1 MMKTNK
7 KDKTVSKSKKNKSA
21 DKKVE
26 KNHPENE
33 AQKEDQDFKEKY
45 IRLYSEY
52 ENYRKRTAKE
62 KIDLITNA
70 SENVIKELLPILDDF
85 ERAIEN
91 NKSVEDASVLKEGFE
106 LIYSKMH
113 KGLINQGLKPME
125 ANGKDFDSEIHEAIT
140 KIPAPND
147 KLKGKVVDVIEKGYQ
162 INEKVIRYAKVVVG
176 E

>member
-1 MMKTNK
+1 MKTNK
-7 KDKTVSKSKKNKSA
+7 KDKTATKSKKNKPE
-21 DKKVE
+21 DKEVE
-26 KNHPENE
+26 KNSSENE
-33 AQKEDQDFKEKY
+33 IQKEDQDFKEKY

-62 KIDLITNA
+62 KIDLITSA

-85 ERAIEN
+85 ERAIDN
-91 NKSVEDASVLKEGFE
+91 NKNVEDASVLKEGFD

-140 KIPAPND
+140 KIPAPNE

>member
-1 MMKTNK
+1 MKTNK
-7 KDKTVSKSKKNKSA
+7 KDKTASKSKKNKPEN
-21 DKKVE
+21 KEVE
-26 KNHPENE
+26 KNSSENE
-33 AQKEDQDFKEKY
+33 IQKEDQDFKEKY

-62 KIDLITNA
+62 KIDLITSA

-85 ERAIEN
+85 ERAIDN
-91 NKSVEDASVLKEGFE
+91 NKNVEDASVLKEGFD

-140 KIPAPND
+140 KIPAPNE

>member
-1 MMKTNK
+1 MKTNK
-7 KDKTVSKSKKNKSA
+7 KDKTASKSKKNKPEN
-21 DKKVE
+21 KEVE
-26 KNHPENE
+26 KNSSENE
-33 AQKEDQDFKEKY
+33 IQNEDQDFKEKY

-62 KIDLITNA
+62 KIDLITSA

-85 ERAIEN
+85 ERAIDN
-91 NKSVEDASVLKEGFE
+91 NKNVEDASVLKEGFD

-140 KIPAPND
+140 KIPAPNE

>member
-1 MMKTNK
+1 MKTNK
-7 KDKTVSKSKKNKSA
+7 KDKTASKSKKNKPE
-21 DKKVE
+21 DKEVE
-26 KNHPENE
+26 KNSSENE
-33 AQKEDQDFKEKY
+33 IQKEDQDFKEKY

-85 ERAIEN
+85 ERAIDN
-91 NKSVEDASVLKEGFE
+91 NKNVEDASVLKEGVD

-140 KIPAPND
+140 KIPAPNE

>member
-1 MMKTNK
+1 MKTNK
-7 KDKTVSKSKKNKSA
+7 KDKTASKSKKNKPK
-21 DKKVE
+21 DKEVE
-26 KNHPENE
+26 KNSSENE
-33 AQKEDQDFKEKY
+33 IQKEDQDFKEKY

-85 ERAIEN
+85 ERAIDN
-91 NKSVEDASVLKEGFE
+91 NKNVEDASVLKEGFD

-140 KIPAPND
+140 KIPAPNE

>member
-1 MMKTNK
+1 MKTNK
-7 KDKTVSKSKKNKSA
+7 KDKSASKSKKNKPE
-21 DKKVE
+21 DKEVE
-26 KNHPENE
+26 KNSSENE
-33 AQKEDQDFKEKY
+33 IQKEDQDFKEKY

-85 ERAIEN
+85 ERAIDN
-91 NKSVEDASVLKEGFE
+91 NKNVEDASVLKEGFD

-140 KIPAPND
+140 KIPAPNE

-162 INEKVIRYAKVVVG
+162 IHEKVIRYAKVVVG

>member
-1 MMKTNK
+1 MKTNK
-7 KDKTVSKSKKNKSA
+7 KDKTASKSKKNKPE
-21 DKKVE
+21 DKEVE
-26 KNHPENE
+26 KNSSENE
-33 AQKEDQDFKEKY
+33 IQKEDQDFKEKY

-85 ERAIEN
+85 ERAIDN
-91 NKSVEDASVLKEGFE
+91 NKNVEDASVLKEGFD
-106 LIYSKMH
+106 LIYSKMY

-140 KIPAPND
+140 KIPAPNE

>member
-1 MMKTNK
+1 MKTNK
-7 KDKTVSKSKKNKSA
+7 KEKTASKSKKNKPEE
-21 DKKVE
+21 KEVE
-26 KNHPENE
+26 KNSSENE
-33 AQKEDQDFKEKY
+33 IQKEDQDFKEKY

-62 KIDLITNA
+62 KIDLITSA

-85 ERAIEN
+85 ERAIDN
-91 NKSVEDASVLKEGFE
+91 NKNVEDASVLKEGFD

-140 KIPAPND
+140 KIPAPNE

>member
-1 MMKTNK
+1 MKTNK
-7 KDKTVSKSKKNKSA
+7 KDKSASKSKKNKPEE
-21 DKKVE
+21 KEVE
-26 KNHPENE
+26 KNSSENE
-33 AQKEDQDFKEKY
+33 IQKEDQDFKEKY

-85 ERAIEN
+85 ERAIDN
-91 NKSVEDASVLKEGFE
+91 NKNVEDASVLKEGFD

-140 KIPAPND
+140 KIPAPNE

>member
-1 MMKTNK
+1 MKTNK
-7 KDKTVSKSKKNKSA
+7 KDKTSSKSKKNKPE
-21 DKKVE
+21 DKEVE
-26 KNHPENE
+26 KNSSENE
-33 AQKEDQDFKEKY
+33 IQKEDQDFKEKY

-85 ERAIEN
+85 ERAIDN
-91 NKSVEDASVLKEGFE
+91 NKNVEDASVLKEGFD

-140 KIPAPND
+140 KIPAPNE
-147 KLKGKVVDVIEKGYQ
+147 KLKGKIVDVIEKGYQ

>member
-1 MMKTNK
+1 MKTNK
-7 KDKTVSKSKKNKSA
+7 KDKTASKSKKNKPE
-21 DKKVE
+21 DKEVE
-26 KNHPENE
+26 KNSSENE
-33 AQKEDQDFKEKY
+33 IQKEDQVFKEKY

-85 ERAIEN
+85 ERAIDN
-91 NKSVEDASVLKEGFE
+91 NKNVEDASVLKEGFD

-140 KIPAPND
+140 KIPAPNE

>member
-1 MMKTNK
+1 MKTNK
-7 KDKTVSKSKKNKSA
+7 KDKTSSKSKKNKPE
-21 DKKVE
+21 DKEVE
-26 KNHPENE
+26 KNSSENE
-33 AQKEDQDFKEKY
+33 IQKEDQDFKEKY

-85 ERAIEN
+85 ERAIDN
-91 NKSVEDASVLKEGFE
+91 NKNVEDASVLKEGFD

-140 KIPAPND
+140 KIPAPNE

>member
-1 MMKTNK
+1 MKTNK
-7 KDKTVSKSKKNKSA
+7 KDKTASKSKKNKPE
-21 DKKVE
+21 DKEVE
-26 KNHPENE
+26 KNSSKNE
-33 AQKEDQDFKEKY
+33 IQKEDQDFKEKY

-85 ERAIEN
+85 ERAIDN
-91 NKSVEDASVLKEGFE
+91 NKNVEDASVLKEGFD

-113 KGLINQGLKPME
+113 KGLVNQGLKPME

-140 KIPAPND
+140 KIPAPNE

>member
-1 MMKTNK
+1 MKTNK
-7 KDKTVSKSKKNKSA
+7 KEKTASKSKKNKPEE
-21 DKKVE
+21 KEVE
-26 KNHPENE
+26 KNSSENE
-33 AQKEDQDFKEKY
+33 IQKEDQDFKEKY

-85 ERAIEN
+85 ERAIDN
-91 NKSVEDASVLKEGFE
+91 NKNVEDASVLKEGFD

-113 KGLINQGLKPME
+113 KGLVNQGLKPME

-140 KIPAPND
+140 KIPAPNE

>member
-1 MMKTNK
+1 MKTNK
-7 KDKTVSKSKKNKSA
+7 KDKTASKPKKNKPEN
-21 DKKVE
+21 KEVE
-26 KNHPENE
+26 KNSSENE
-33 AQKEDQDFKEKY
+33 IQKEDQDFKEKY

-62 KIDLITNA
+62 KIDLITSA

-85 ERAIEN
+85 ERAIDN
-91 NKSVEDASVLKEGFE
+91 NKNVEDASVLKEGFD

-113 KGLINQGLKPME
+113 KGLVNQGLKPME

-140 KIPAPND
+140 KIPAHNE

>member
-1 MMKTNK
+1 MKTNK
-7 KDKTVSKSKKNKSA
+7 KDKKTSKSKKSKPENKE
-21 DKKVE
+21 VE
-26 KNHPENE
+26 KNSSENE
-33 AQKEDQDFKEKY
+33 IQKEDQDFKEKY

-85 ERAIEN
+85 ERAIDN
-91 NKSVEDASVLKEGFE
+91 NKNVEDASVLKEGFD

-140 KIPAPND
+140 KIPAPNE

>member
-1 MMKTNK
+1 MKTNK
-7 KDKTVSKSKKNKSA
+7 KDKTASKSKKNKPE
-21 DKKVE
+21 DKEVE
-26 KNHPENE
+26 KNSSENE
-33 AQKEDQDFKEKY
+33 IQKEDQDFKEKY

-70 SENVIKELLPILDDF
+70 CENVIKELLPILDDF
-85 ERAIEN
+85 ERAIDN
-91 NKSVEDASVLKEGFE
+91 NKNVEDASVLKEGFD

-140 KIPAPND
+140 KIPAPNE

>member
-1 MMKTNK
+1 MKTNK
-7 KDKTVSKSKKNKSA
+7 KDKTSSKSKKNKPE
-21 DKKVE
+21 DKEVE
-26 KNHPENE
+26 KNSSENE
-33 AQKEDQDFKEKY
+33 IQKEDQDFKEKY

-91 NKSVEDASVLKEGFE
+91 NKNVEDASVLKEGFD

-140 KIPAPND
+140 KIPAPHE
-147 KLKGKVVDVIEKGYQ
+147 KLKGKIVDVIEKGYQ

>member
-1 MMKTNK
+1 MKTNK
-7 KDKTVSKSKKNKSA
+7 KDKTASKSKKNKPK
-21 DKKVE
+21 DKEVE
-26 KNHPENE
+26 KNSSENE
-33 AQKEDQDFKEKY
+33 IQKEDQDFKEKY

-62 KIDLITNA
+62 KIDLITSA

-85 ERAIEN
+85 ERAIDN
-91 NKSVEDASVLKEGFE
+91 NKNVEDASVLKEGFD

-140 KIPAPND
+140 KIPAPNE

>member
-1 MMKTNK
+1 MKTNK
-7 KDKTVSKSKKNKSA
+7 KDKTASKSKKNKPEN
-21 DKKVE
+21 KEVE
-26 KNHPENE
+26 KNSSENE
-33 AQKEDQDFKEKY
+33 IQKEDQDFKEKY

-62 KIDLITNA
+62 KIDLITSA

-85 ERAIEN
+85 ERAIDN
-91 NKSVEDASVLKEGFE
+91 NKNVEDASVLKEGFE

-113 KGLINQGLKPME
+113 KGLVNQGLKPME

-140 KIPAPND
+140 KIPAPNE

>member
-1 MMKTNK
+1 MKTNK
-7 KDKTVSKSKKNKSA
+7 KDKTASKSKKNKPEG
-21 DKKVE
+21 KEVE
-26 KNHPENE
+26 KNSSENE
-33 AQKEDQDFKEKY
+33 IQKEDQDFKEKY

-85 ERAIEN
+85 ERAIDN
-91 NKSVEDASVLKEGFE
+91 NKNVEDASVLKEGFD

-113 KGLINQGLKPME
+113 KGLVNQGLKPME

-140 KIPAPND
+140 KIPAPNE

>member
-1 MMKTNK
+1 MKTNK
-7 KDKTVSKSKKNKSA
+7 KDKTASKSKKNKPE
-21 DKKVE
+21 DKEVE
-26 KNHPENE
+26 KNSSENE
-33 AQKEDQDFKEKY
+33 IQKEDQDFKEKY

-85 ERAIEN
+85 ERAIDN
-91 NKSVEDASVLKEGFE
+91 NKNVEDASVLKEGFD

-113 KGLINQGLKPME
+113 KGLVNQGLKPME

-140 KIPAPND
+140 KIPAPNE

-162 INEKVIRYAKVVVG
+162 IHEKVIRYAKVVVG

>member
-1 MMKTNK
+1 MRTNK
-7 KDKTVSKSKKNKSA
+7 KDKTTSKSKKNKPE
-21 DKKVE
+21 DKEVE
-26 KNHPENE
+26 KNSSENE
-33 AQKEDQDFKEKY
+33 IQKEDQDFKEKY

-52 ENYRKRTAKE
+52 ENYRKRTAKG

-85 ERAIEN
+85 ERAIDN
-91 NKSVEDASVLKEGFE
+91 NKNVEDASVLKEGFD

-113 KGLINQGLKPME
+113 KGLVNQGLKPME

-140 KIPAPND
+140 KIPAPNE

>member
-1 MMKTNK
+1 MKTNK
-7 KDKTVSKSKKNKSA
+7 KDKTASKSKKNKPE

-26 KNHPENE
+26 KNSSENKI
-33 AQKEDQDFKEKY
+33 QKEDQDFKEKY

-85 ERAIEN
+85 ERAIDN
-91 NKSVEDASVLKEGFE
+91 NKNVEDASVLKEGFD

-140 KIPAPND
+140 KIPAPNE

>member
-1 MMKTNK
+1 MKTNK
-7 KDKTVSKSKKNKSA
+7 KDKTASKSKKKKPE
-21 DKKVE
+21 DKEVE
-26 KNHPENE
+26 KNSSENE
-33 AQKEDQDFKEKY
+33 IQKEDQDFKEKY

-85 ERAIEN
+85 ERAIDN
-91 NKSVEDASVLKEGFE
+91 NKNVEDASVLKEGFD

-113 KGLINQGLKPME
+113 KGLVNQGLKPME

-140 KIPAPND
+140 KIPAPNE

>member
-1 MMKTNK
+1 MKTNK
-7 KDKTVSKSKKNKSA
+7 KDKTASKSKKNKPE
-21 DKKVE
+21 DKEVE
-26 KNHPENE
+26 KNISENE
-33 AQKEDQDFKEKY
+33 IQKEDQDFKEKY

-85 ERAIEN
+85 ERAIDN
-91 NKSVEDASVLKEGFE
+91 NKNVEDASVLKEGFD

-140 KIPAPND
+140 KIPAPNE

>member
-1 MMKTNK
+1 MKTNK
-7 KDKTVSKSKKNKSA
+7 KDKTASKSKKNKPEN
-21 DKKVE
+21 KEVE
-26 KNHPENE
+26 KNSSENE
-33 AQKEDQDFKEKY
+33 IQKEDQDFKEKY

-85 ERAIEN
+85 ERAIDN
-91 NKSVEDASVLKEGFE
+91 NKNVEDASVLKEGFD

-113 KGLINQGLKPME
+113 KGLVNQGLKPME

-140 KIPAPND
+140 KIPAPNE

>member
-1 MMKTNK
+1 MKTNQ
-7 KDKTVSKSKKNKSA
+7 KDKTASKSKKNKPE
-21 DKKVE
+21 DKEVE
-26 KNHPENE
+26 KNSSENE
-33 AQKEDQDFKEKY
+33 IQKEDQDFKEKY

-85 ERAIEN
+85 ERAIDN
-91 NKSVEDASVLKEGFE
+91 NKNVEDASVLKEGFD

-140 KIPAPND
+140 KIPAPNE

>member
-1 MMKTNK
+1 MKTNK
-7 KDKTVSKSKKNKSA
+7 KDKTASKSKKNKPEN
-21 DKKVE
+21 KEIE
-26 KNHPENE
+26 KNSAENE
-33 AQKEDQDFKEKY
+33 IQKDDQDYKEKY

-85 ERAIEN
+85 ERAIDN
-91 NKSVEDASVLKEGFE
+91 NKNVEDAKILKEGFD

-140 KIPAPND
+140 KIPAPNE

>member
-1 MMKTNK
+1 MKTNK
-7 KDKTVSKSKKNKSA
+7 KDKTASKSKKNKPEV
-21 DKKVE
+21 KEVE
-26 KNHPENE
+26 KNSSENE
-33 AQKEDQDFKEKY
+33 IQKEDQDFKEKY

-85 ERAIEN
+85 ERAIDN
-91 NKSVEDASVLKEGFE
+91 NKNVEDASVLKEGFD

-113 KGLINQGLKPME
+113 KGLVNQGLKPME

-140 KIPAPND
+140 KIPAPNE

>member
-1 MMKTNK
+1 MKTNK
-7 KDKTVSKSKKNKSA
+7 KDKTASKSKKNKPE
-21 DKKVE
+21 DKEVE
-26 KNHPENE
+26 KNSSENE
-33 AQKEDQDFKEKY
+33 IQKEDQDFKEKY

-62 KIDLITNA
+62 KIDLITSA

-85 ERAIEN
+85 ERAIDN
-91 NKSVEDASVLKEGFE
+91 NKNVEDASVLKEGFD

-113 KGLINQGLKPME
+113 KGLVNQGLKPME

-140 KIPAPND
+140 KIPAPNE

>member
-1 MMKTNK
+1 MKTNK
-7 KDKTVSKSKKNKSA
+7 KDKTASKSKKNKPEV
-21 DKKVE
+21 KEVE
-26 KNHPENE
+26 KNSSENE
-33 AQKEDQDFKEKY
+33 IQKEDQDFKEKY

-85 ERAIEN
+85 ERAIDN
-91 NKSVEDASVLKEGFE
+91 NKNVEDASVLKEGFD

-125 ANGKDFDSEIHEAIT
+125 ANGKDFDSEFHEAIT
-140 KIPAPND
+140 KIPAPNE

>member
-1 MMKTNK
+1 MKTNK
-7 KDKTVSKSKKNKSA
+7 KDKSASNSKKNKPD
-21 DKKVE
+21 DKEVE
-26 KNHPENE
+26 KNSSENE
-33 AQKEDQDFKEKY
+33 IQKEDQDFKEKY

-85 ERAIEN
+85 ERAIDN
-91 NKSVEDASVLKEGFE
+91 NKNVEDASVLKEGFD

-113 KGLINQGLKPME
+113 KGLLNQGLKPME

-140 KIPAPND
+140 KIPAPNE

>member
-1 MMKTNK
+1 MKTNK
-7 KDKTVSKSKKNKSA
+7 KDKTTSKSKKNKPE
-21 DKKVE
+21 DKEVE
-26 KNHPENE
+26 KNSSENE
-33 AQKEDQDFKEKY
+33 IQKEDQDFKEKY

-85 ERAIEN
+85 ERAIDN
-91 NKSVEDASVLKEGFE
+91 NKNVEDASVLKEGFD

-140 KIPAPND
+140 KIPAPNE